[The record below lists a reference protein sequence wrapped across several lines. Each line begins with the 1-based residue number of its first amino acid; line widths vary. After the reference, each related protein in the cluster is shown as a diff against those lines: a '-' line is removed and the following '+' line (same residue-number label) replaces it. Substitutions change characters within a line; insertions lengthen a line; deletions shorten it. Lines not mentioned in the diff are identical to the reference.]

1 MKRRRFLM
9 IAATLAMARQARAE
23 RTVWQADA
31 LGGKVSVDL
40 QGTRALAADTIRTI
54 AAIIEEVEAAA
65 SLFRADSAVSRLN
78 TAGRLDGPPPAL
90 LDLMA
95 LSDRLHR
102 ETAGAFDPTVQALWK
117 ALAERRD
124 TAAARASIGWG
135 RVNRHDTITLAP
147 DQMLTFNGLAQGYAA
162 DRVRSVLFKAG
173 YSQVLVDMGEFA
185 AIGGPFRLGV
195 EDPTLGVISTLPLE
209 NAAVATS
216 SPAAMRLGDQAFHIL
231 GTHDEQP
238 LWSTVSVVA
247 DSAAIAD
254 GLSTAF
260 CLMPRE
266 AIRAT
271 LARMP
276 EVTGV
281 TAVSLDSE
289 VETF

>member
-9 IAATLAMARQARAE
+9 IAASLAMAGHARAE

-40 QGTRALAADTIRTI
+40 RGPRSLAADAIRAI

-65 SLFRADSAVSRLN
+65 SLFRHDSATTRLN
-78 TAGRLDGPPPAL
+78 ATGKLDAPPPAL
-90 LDLMA
+90 LDLVA
-95 LSDRLHR
+95 LSGRLHR
-102 ETAGAFDPTVQALWK
+102 ETAGVFDPTVQALWK

-124 TAAARASIGWG
+124 TVAPRASIGW
-135 RVNRHDTITLAP
+135 NRIVCRDTITLAHG
-147 DQMLTFNGLAQGYAA
+147 QMLTFNGIAQGYAA
-162 DRVRSVLFKAG
+162 DRVRNLLREAG
-173 YSQVLVDMGEFA
+173 YRQVLVDMGEFA

-195 EDPTLGVISTLPLE
+195 EDPTLGLVSTLPLE

-216 SPAAMRLGDQAFHIL
+216 SPGAMRLGNEAFHIL
-231 GTHDEQP
+231 GTHGEQP

-260 CLMPRE
+260 CLMPGE

-276 EVTGV
+276 EVAGV
-281 TAVSLDSE
+281 TAVSTAGE